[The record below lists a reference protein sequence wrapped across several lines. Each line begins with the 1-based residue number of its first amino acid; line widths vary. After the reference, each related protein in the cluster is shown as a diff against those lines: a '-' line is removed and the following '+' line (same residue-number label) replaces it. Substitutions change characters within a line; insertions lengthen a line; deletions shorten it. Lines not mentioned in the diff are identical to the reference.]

1 MHAAPDLSRDIIARC
16 EALGFAIA
24 GICDARP
31 SDHAQDFR
39 AWLASGKHS
48 SMAYLKE
55 LADTRLDPR
64 RVMPDVRS
72 IIVVADRYA
81 PREPRGP
88 GDSQSPPIGAAHA
101 NDHANEDA
109 RDANPAPRGLI
120 ARYARGRDYH
130 DVIKRR
136 LHRLADELRAEIPGS
151 EFRTVVDSAP
161 VMEREHAAR
170 AGVGWVGKHTLILH
184 PRLGSWFLLGCIL
197 TNVRLTPTLDDATP
211 GALPDHCGTCTRCID
226 ACPTSAITER
236 SVDASRC
243 ISYLTI
249 ERELPIDPAFFTPIG
264 NRIFGCDVCQEVC
277 PYNARPDATATP
289 QDTPFSAY
297 APLRDSFP
305 LLDILNWTPADRSAS
320 LGPTALKRASLEMFK
335 RNALIAAGN
344 ALRSTDHPVL
354 RARIHELAADPAEPH
369 LVRITA
375 EQVLARLQAPSE

>member
-1 MHAAPDLSRDIIARC
+1 MPGSPDLSQDIIARC

-31 SDHAQDFR
+31 SDHAADFR
-39 AWLASGKHS
+39 AWLAAGKHS
-48 SMAYLKE
+48 SMTYLAD

-81 PREPRGP
+81 PRTPPEPEP
-88 GDSQSPPIGAAHA
+88 AHDTFA
-101 NDHANEDA
+101 S
-109 RDANPAPRGLI
+109 PAPAEPQGII

-136 LHRLADELRAEIPGS
+136 LHHLADQLRAELPGS

-197 TNVRLTPTLDDATP
+197 TNLPLPPTLADPTSDS
-211 GALPDHCGTCTRCID
+211 LPDHCGTCTRCID

-249 ERELPIDPAFFTPIG
+249 ERELPIDPAFFVPIG
-264 NRIFGCDVCQEVC
+264 DRIFGCDVCQEVC
-277 PYNARPDATATP
+277 PFNTRPDALSPT
-289 QDTPFSAY
+289 QDAPFSAY
-297 APLRDSFP
+297 APRQSFFP
-305 LLDILNWTPADRSAS
+305 LLEILGWSQSDRSHA

-344 ALRSTDHPVL
+344 ALRTQDHAPL
-354 RARIHELAADPAEPH
+354 RTRIHELAHDPAEPE
-369 LVRITA
+369 LVRLTA
-375 EQVLARLQAPSE
+375 QQVLANLQSTNSNDAPR